1 MIPFIEAIY
10 KFPFWNNKIIVINN
24 RSVVASGYN
33 YGEGMII
40 KCWHEV
46 VVMKMFCI
54 LIIVVVI
61 GIYICDQM

>member
-1 MIPFIEAIY
+1 MI
-10 KFPFWNNKIIVINN
+10 KN

-46 VVMKMFCI
+46 VVMKKFCI
-54 LIIVVVI
+54 LIVVVVI